1 MTKSSSID
9 WTAVEEAEAEKTVTG
24 YKLALLEAAKLLDER
39 LQAERVPGRS
49 FAERVQA
56 AHFHFTK
63 PNQVNRA
70 AAYVEGLR
78 SGVTGG
84 LTKDRAKTYLQD
96 FRQGVADMNDL
107 SQSRDSAAAQARL
120 YLGLLKGRQRW
131 LLRGLIGLGGF
142 LVVVLI
148 LADTKVGQVLVDGVV
163 GLVHGLFGLIVALL
177 IALGAVLLVVLGT
190 AVYLDRHRSGRVRG
204 EDEE

>member
-1 MTKSSSID
+1 MSTID
-9 WTAVEEAEAEKTVTG
+9 WTAVEEAESEKTITG

-39 LQAERVPGRS
+39 LQAEKVPGKT

-56 AHFHFTK
+56 AHFHFTQPEK
-63 PNQVNRA
+63 LNRA
-70 AAYVEGLR
+70 ATYVEGLR

-84 LTKDRAKTYLQD
+84 LTADRAKTYLQD

-107 SQSRDSAAAQARL
+107 SQSRDSFGAQAKL
-120 YLGLLKGRQRW
+120 YLGMLKGKQRW

-142 LVVVLI
+142 LLVVLV
-148 LADTKVGQVLVDGVV
+148 LADTSAGQWLVDGIV
-163 GLVHGLFGLIVALL
+163 GLVHGLFGLIIVIL
-177 IALGAVLLVVLGT
+177 IGLGSVLAVILGT
-190 AVYLDRHRSGRVRG
+190 AVYLDRTRKGRVRG

>member
-1 MTKSSSID
+1 MSTID
-9 WTAVEEAEAEKTVTG
+9 WTAVEEAEAEKTLTG
-24 YKLALLEAAKLLDER
+24 YKVALLEAAKLLDER
-39 LQAERVPGRS
+39 LQAERVPGRT

-56 AHFHFTK
+56 ARFHFTK
-63 PNQVNRA
+63 PDELNRA
-70 AAYVEGLR
+70 AVYVEGLR

-84 LTKDRAKTYLQD
+84 LAKDRAKTYLQS

-107 SQSRDSAAAQARL
+107 SQARDSVGAQVRL

-142 LVVVLI
+142 IVVVLI
-148 LADTKVGQVLVDGVV
+148 LADTAPGQFLVNGIVD
-163 GLVHGLFGLIVALL
+163 LVHGFFGLLVALL